1 MYRNLCRIIRVNIL
15 NKKMVI
21 EIMLVL
27 VNKFLVNVYIFMLM

>member
-1 MYRNLCRIIRVNIL
+1 MNIYNRVNIL

-27 VNKFLVNVYIFMLM
+27 VNKFLVNVDIFM

>member
-1 MYRNLCRIIRVNIL
+1 MNIYNSVNIL

-27 VNKFLVNVYIFMLM
+27 VNKFLVNVYIFM

>member
-1 MYRNLCRIIRVNIL
+1 MNIYNRVNIL

-27 VNKFLVNVYIFMLM
+27 VNKFLVNVYIFM